1 MLVWLLALSC
11 CGECCTGDQYIPWD
25 AVSHLPCCHV
35 HDQFNILAVL
45 LLLAWGLSLEAVAVG
60 DMGWWWAPVFGS
72 HALVGC
78 PTLFFLPA
86 EEPWVPSPTV
96 HFLVCL
102 NFFSPKITH
111 SLLLSPPSPQPRQN
125 RKLEHYSV
133 PLYLDVKYCVR
144 STTFTNNVL
153 ELEECEQSD
162 PFFLFQEIVLSKER
176 LKLEGK

>member
-1 MLVWLLALSC
+1 MLAWLLALSC
-11 CGECCTGDQYIPWD
+11 CGEGCTGDQYIPWD

-45 LLLAWGLSLEAVAVG
+45 LLLSWGLSLEAIAVE
-60 DMGWWWAPVFGS
+60 DMEWWWAPVLGS
-72 HALVGC
+72 HALLGC
-78 PTLFFLPA
+78 PTLFFLQK
-86 EEPWVPSPTV
+86 S
-96 HFLVCL
+96 HFFLQCTFL
-102 NFFSPKITH
+102 SASIFFFPKNTH

-125 RKLEHYSV
+125 RKLEHYSI

-144 STTFTNNVL
+144 STTFTNNIL

>member
-11 CGECCTGDQYIPWD
+11 CGEGCTGDQYIPWD

-78 PTLFFLPA
+78 PTLFFSSCRRAMSAESYSALSCLPQFFFSKNHSFLVAFTSFSAAPA
-86 EEPWVPSPTV
+86 EQKAGALQRP
-96 HFLVCL
+96 FI
-102 NFFSPKITH
+102 F
-111 SLLLSPPSPQPRQN
+111 R
-125 RKLEHYSV
+125 
-133 PLYLDVKYCVR
+133 
-144 STTFTNNVL
+144 
-153 ELEECEQSD
+153 CEILCA
-162 PFFLFQEIVLSKER
+162 FNYFYK
-176 LKLEGK
+176 